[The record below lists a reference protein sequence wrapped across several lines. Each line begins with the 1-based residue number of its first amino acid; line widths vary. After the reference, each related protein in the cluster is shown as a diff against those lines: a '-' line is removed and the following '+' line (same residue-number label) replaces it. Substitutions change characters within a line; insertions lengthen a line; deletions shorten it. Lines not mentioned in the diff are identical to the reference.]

1 MKKDE
6 QVSAMVEC
14 LHELRDRNRGER
26 IRDSVVRWIEDPLKP
41 KTKEGKFRVNPILL
55 LLAAMALVATGT
67 CVFFSL
73 VQL

>member
-6 QVSAMVEC
+6 HISAMAER
-14 LHELRDRNRGER
+14 LRELRAADRGER
-26 IRDSVVRWIEDPLKP
+26 IRDSVVRWIEDPLNP
-41 KTKEGKFRVNPILL
+41 KTKEERLRVNPILVFL
-55 LLAAMALVATGT
+55 VGMALLAMGT